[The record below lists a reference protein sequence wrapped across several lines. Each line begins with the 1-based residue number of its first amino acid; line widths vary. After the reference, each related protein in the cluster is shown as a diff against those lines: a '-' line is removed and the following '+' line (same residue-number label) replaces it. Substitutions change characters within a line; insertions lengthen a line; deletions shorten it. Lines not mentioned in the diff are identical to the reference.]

1 MRWSKSKGRWK
12 FGYPLQFRKIMGT
25 DPDDIPHHLIPA
37 SFFEKLLPGMQEII
51 ESGFHP
57 YMAKNGINVPKI
69 IRGKSF
75 HNGGHKNYNDWALKE
90 LNKAIRDNGDNA
102 YEGAVKFSEKARD
115 EVDYAVKYLKDAIE
129 ELTID
134 QYWVKY
140 VLKGK
145 RPPLP

>member
-1 MRWSKSKGRWK
+1 MR
-12 FGYPLQFRKIMGT
+12 QFFDKQRGST
-25 DPDDIPHHLIPA
+25 CGN
-37 SFFEKLLPGMQEII
+37 FCLPTLGGQLAATGGQYCGII
-51 ESGFHP
+51 H
-57 YMAKNGINVPKI
+57 
-69 IRGKSF
+69 F

-115 EVDYAVKYLKDAIE
+115 EVDYAVKYLKDATE